1 MPITC
6 DIYTEI
12 DAQIPPCNSHTS
24 INAEQAPALHTADP
38 PAAADVCTLVLDSSE
53 VPAPYNLYGL
63 CT

>member
-6 DIYTEI
+6 AIYTEI
-12 DAQIPPCNSHTS
+12 SMQFLPYKSHIS

-38 PAAADVCTLVLDSSE
+38 PAAADVCALVLDSSE
-53 VPAPYNLYGL
+53 VPAPYNVYGL